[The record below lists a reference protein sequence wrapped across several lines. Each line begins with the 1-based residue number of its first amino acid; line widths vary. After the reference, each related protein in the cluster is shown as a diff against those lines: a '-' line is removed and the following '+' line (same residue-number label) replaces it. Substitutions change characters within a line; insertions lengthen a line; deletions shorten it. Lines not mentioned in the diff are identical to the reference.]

1 VPPGAVLRSSEGDQ
15 MRAAWFPAAIL
26 AAFALALG
34 LRLAAPGARPM
45 HHDEANQAVKFGE
58 LLESG
63 DYRYDPDD
71 HHGPSLYY
79 LTLPAA
85 WLRGQHTLAALDEG
99 TLRGVT
105 AFFGAGL
112 ILLLPLMAGGIGRPA
127 AAVAA
132 LLIALSPALTYYSR
146 FYIQESVFAFFAAGF
161 LVALGRYAGA
171 GDPRWR
177 RRWAVAAGVFAGLAY
192 ATKETSIIV
201 GVAALVAWAAASA
214 LVRGG
219 RPRVALGD
227 LLVAAAAALG
237 VAIVFYSSFFRHP
250 AGPLESFLAFATYFQ
265 RGVEPAGHAHPPGYY
280 LRILGYT
287 SSGGLVWTEAA
298 ILALAVAGGAVAVRR
313 ARTSFWPAYLAIY
326 SFAAGLV
333 FSLLTYK
340 TPWNLVPFHA
350 GFAILAGIGVTGLWK
365 AVAPAW
371 GRALLVVA
379 LATAVWHLGV
389 QNVRANLTYPA
400 DERNP
405 YAYVQ
410 TSPDFLRL
418 AERVHQLARVHEDGR
433 EMLVKVVAG
442 PYEQWPLP
450 WYLRDMTRVG
460 YWTGAGEAEGLAG
473 TPVVV
478 ASQEHASAVE
488 AALGDG
494 YVSEFY
500 GLRPNVLL
508 TVFIDATLW
517 ERFLSVPPD
526 RREDLPY

>member
-1 VPPGAVLRSSEGDQ
+1 
-15 MRAAWFPAAIL
+15 MRAVWFPAAIL
-26 AAFALALG
+26 VAFALGLG
-34 LRLAAPGARPM
+34 LRLVEPGARPM
-45 HHDEANQAVKFGE
+45 HHDEANQAVKFGG

-85 WLRGQHTLAALDEG
+85 WLRGQHTLAELDEA

-112 ILLLPLMAGGIGRPA
+112 ILLLPLMAGGIGRSA

-146 FYIQESVFAFFAAGF
+146 FYIQETVFAFFATGF

-171 GDPRWR
+171 SDSRWR

-201 GVAALVAWAAASA
+201 GAAALVAWAAASA

-219 RPRVALGD
+219 RLRVARGD
-227 LLVAAAAALG
+227 LLAAAATALA
-237 VAIVFYSSFFRHP
+237 VAVVFYSSFFRHP
-250 AGPLESFLAFATYFQ
+250 AGPLESFLAFGTYFQ

-280 LRILGYT
+280 LRILGYST
-287 SSGGLVWTEAA
+287 SGGLAWTEAA
-298 ILALAVAGGAVAVRR
+298 ILVLALAGGAVAVRR
-313 ARTSFWPAYLAIY
+313 ARMSFWPTYLAIY
-326 SFAAGLV
+326 AFAAALV

-350 GFAILAGIGVTGLWK
+350 GFAILAGVGAAGLWK
-365 AVAPAW
+365 AAAPSSW
-371 GRALLVVA
+371 GRAILAVA
-379 LATAVWHLGV
+379 LAVAVWHLGI

-400 DERNP
+400 DTRNP
-405 YAYVQ
+405 YAYAQ

-418 AERVHQLARVHEDGR
+418 CERIHQLARVHEDGR
-433 EMLVKVVAG
+433 GMLVKVVAG

-450 WYLRDMTRVG
+450 WYLRDMANVG
-460 YWTGAGEAEGLAG
+460 YWTQVGEAEALAG

-478 ASQEHASAVE
+478 ASQDHASTVE
-488 AALGDG
+488 VVLGDG

-508 TVFIDATLW
+508 TVFIDAALW
-517 ERFLSVPPD
+517 D
-526 RREDLPY
+526 RYLTGPASEAPGP